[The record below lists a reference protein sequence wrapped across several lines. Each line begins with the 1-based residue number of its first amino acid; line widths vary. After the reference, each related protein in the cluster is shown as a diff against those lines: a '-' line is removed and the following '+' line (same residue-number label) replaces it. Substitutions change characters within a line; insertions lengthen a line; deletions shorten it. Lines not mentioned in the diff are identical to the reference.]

1 MKRSQF
7 VSRNVI
13 LDFCGVA
20 GLKNFIIQNEEEIM
34 KKIQTNLLHPTY
46 ERLKKR
52 KK

>member
-13 LDFCGVA
+13 LDFCGVV

-34 KKIQTNLLHPTY
+34 KKNTVNTIWNRTY
-46 ERLKKR
+46 HTD
-52 KK
+52 